1 MFGSLWLSEPQC
13 KENDFDIE
21 AHIKKE
27 EFLRHQL
34 LKERKSGHESVSK
47 VKKQNQ
53 DLKLHAKLA
62 LTGLQERIRALE
74 DENVKLREEKSS
86 YLGSIKESVEE
97 MLAAVRHNGNDK
109 LSGGDTRARDFA
121 TVSEKLLNGLSQ
133 LTDQKPPKGAVE
145 ARSAVETSSDSY
157 EIPQA
162 LLDSLE
168 NQNIT
173 STFHESGPKTP
184 SRVRSIVQRFEL
196 SREEGAR
203 VWVKGGDDVPDRFG
217 ENCPTPN
224 GDLGSP
230 SKAHR
235 NQQKINNKNKS
246 AKKDRFFPEDSME
259 LSKTQGLDHELRYNP
274 LLLTYP
280 PTCLCCLCSPPFSRI
295 HRQKDEEIRDLTE
308 QLAKANN
315 QIASLQQD
323 LQERKSSSLPQPQ
336 SQPQQA
342 VYLDDLLDVE
352 KFQNQIFATCA
363 LSLLFTLVLL
373 GIVEANEVVVGQST
387 DLSIS
392 QIKDDNGK
400 FIRIDWTEKRTHHYH
415 NV

>member
-1 MFGSLWLSEPQC
+1 MRFEFVESLKFGCQKGRESCIFKTSSPDMFRSLWLSEPQC

-97 MLAAVRHNGNDK
+97 MLAAVRQKGNDK
-109 LSGGDTRARDFA
+109 LFGGDTRARDFV

-133 LTDQKPPKGAVE
+133 LTDQKLPKE
-145 ARSAVETSSDSY
+145 AETSSDSY

-162 LLDSLE
+162 VLDSLE

-173 STFHESGPKTP
+173 STLHESGPKTP
-184 SRVRSIVQRFEL
+184 NRVRSIVQRFEL

-203 VWVKGGDDVPDRFG
+203 AWVKGGDAAVPDHVG

-230 SKAHR
+230 SKAR
-235 NQQKINNKNKS
+235 RSQQKTNNKSKS

-274 LLLTYP
+274 DVLHTLASFCAHLFLT
-280 PTCLCCLCSPPFSRI
+280 
-295 HRQKDEEIRDLTE
+295 D
-308 QLAKANN
+308 
-315 QIASLQQD
+315 
-323 LQERKSSSLPQPQ
+323 
-336 SQPQQA
+336 SQ
-342 VYLDDLLDVE
+342 
-352 KFQNQIFATCA
+352 T
-363 LSLLFTLVLL
+363 
-373 GIVEANEVVVGQST
+373 
-387 DLSIS
+387 
-392 QIKDDNGK
+392 
-400 FIRIDWTEKRTHHYH
+400 KRRG
-415 NV
+415 N